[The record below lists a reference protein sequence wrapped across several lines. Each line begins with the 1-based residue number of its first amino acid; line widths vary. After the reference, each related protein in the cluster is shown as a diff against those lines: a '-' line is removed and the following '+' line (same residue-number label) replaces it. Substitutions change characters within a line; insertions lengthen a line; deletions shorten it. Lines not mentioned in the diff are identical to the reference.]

1 MFIKVHAIVL
11 PFASL
16 ALDQNNSI
24 SDEELREMLFGEALP
39 QAQEKKTIN
48 WVPSYTLESGVG
60 FSDNPLYGPFV
71 QQEATY
77 LESSLEGFF
86 LIETKP
92 EFFTYLY
99 LYGEGKLFEEL
110 PEQKSTSIYLGQFE
124 HAYTPNDSDQT
135 FGVRLRHTYY
145 DQGFDFSELGLP
157 FSMSVQSNKS
167 EFIPYYSTNLSNE
180 LSATIEVITGTEDF
194 KTITD
199 DNKDSGFSIQIKG
212 TPDILNWTLK
222 ADYLQ
227 KKYEQRLRRNGD
239 ASLLTGEML
248 ETEKINYAVTAE
260 KEYDAHPFQLTR
272 AKLAWSQLQ
281 DNGGGYYDYEKISLS
296 LRQELEISSYSIEVT
311 LGGTHTKYDQRL
323 TDNLEIFERKSLTN
337 GVSINREITENVN
350 SYFRWSREEDFS
362 NSRDY
367 EYSSNF
373 WSLGMIW
380 EI

>member
-1 MFIKVHAIVL
+1 
-11 PFASL
+11 
-16 ALDQNNSI
+16 
-24 SDEELREMLFGEALP
+24 MLFGNQTVES
-39 QAQEKKTIN
+39 EKVKNTIS
-48 WVPSYTLESGVG
+48 WIPSYTLESGVG

-71 QQEATY
+71 QHEATY
-77 LESSLEGFF
+77 LETSLEGFF
-86 LIETKP
+86 LIESKP

-124 HAYTPNDSDQT
+124 HSYTPNDSDQT

-157 FSMSVQSNKS
+157 FSMSVQSYKS
-167 EFIPYYSTNLSNE
+167 EFIAYYSTNLSNE
-180 LSATIEVITGTEDF
+180 LSATIEIITGTEDF

-212 TPDILNWTLK
+212 TPDILNWTLE

-248 ETEKINYAVTAE
+248 KTEKINYAVTAE
-260 KEYDAHPFQLTR
+260 KEFDAHPFQLTR

-311 LGGTHTKYDQRL
+311 VGGTHTKYDQRL
-323 TDNLEIFERKSLTN
+323 TENLEIFERKSLTN
-337 GVSINREITENVN
+337 GLSINREMTENVN
-350 SYFRWSREEDFS
+350 TYFRWSREEDFS

-373 WSLGMIW
+373 WSLGVVW

>member
-1 MFIKVHAIVL
+1 MAWITWAD
-11 PFASL
+11 
-16 ALDQNNSI
+16 DQNSSI
-24 SDEELREMLFGEALP
+24 SDEELREMLFGAETVKS
-39 QAQEKKTIN
+39 KKVKNTIN

-71 QQEATY
+71 KKEATY

-86 LIETKP
+86 LIESKP

-99 LYGEGKLFEEL
+99 LYGEGKVFEEL

-124 HAYTPNDSDQT
+124 HAYTPLDSVQT
-135 FGVRLRHTYY
+135 FGFRVRHTYY

-167 EFIPYYSTNLSNE
+167 EFIPYCSTNLSNE

-212 TPDILNWTLK
+212 TPDILNWKLK

-227 KKYEQRLRRNGD
+227 KKYEQRLRRNRD

-248 ETEKINYAVTAE
+248 KTEKINYAVTAE
-260 KEYDAHPFQLTR
+260 KEYDALPFQLTR

-323 TDNLEIFERKSLTN
+323 TDNLEIFERRSLTN
-337 GVSINREITENVN
+337 GLSINREITENVN
-350 SYFRWSREEDFS
+350 TYFRWSREEDFS

-373 WSLGMIW
+373 WSLGVIW